1 VNVYT
6 GTSDSRLSLV
16 AVVLEHGIDPQ
27 GFTKAG
33 NIIVSLYKL
42 SC

>member
-16 AVVLEHGIDPQ
+16 AVVLEHGVDPQ
-27 GFTKAG
+27 GFVKVG
-33 NIIVSLYKL
+33 NININLYKL